1 MRSLIL
7 LAMIAFASCAQADI
21 HDRLP
26 TADHVEINRYIGKWY
41 AVTSLPQFFTRK
53 CLGQTAEY
61 GIKDSKTMTVL
72 NTCLKKKGKTTT
84 IEGQAVIKNFDTNA
98 ELEVTFNNFF
108 TRLFKV
114 KGEYVIVK
122 IDTDYK
128 TVMVASSNRKSL
140 WIMSRT
146 PSIDADVL
154 KDYVAYAE
162 ELGFDSHQFI
172 NSQF

>member
-1 MRSLIL
+1 MKSLLL
-7 LAMIAFASCAQADI
+7 LAMMTFASCAQAEI

-41 AVTSLPQFFTRK
+41 AVSSLPQFFTRK

-61 GIKDSKTMTVL
+61 AIKDSKTISVL

-84 IEGQAVIKNFDTNA
+84 IEGQAVVKNFETNA

-114 KGEYVIVK
+114 KGEYIIVK
-122 IDTDYK
+122 LDPDYK
-128 TVMVASSNRKSL
+128 NVMVASSDRKSL

-146 PSIDADVL
+146 PSIDAEVL
-154 KDYVAYAE
+154 KDYVALAE
-162 ELGFDSHQFI
+162 ELGFDSHKLI
-172 NSQF
+172 TSQF